1 MKKQNY
7 LALGLILASIP
18 FVGSAS
24 TINSPLKEECL
35 DGLNQESNLKVDVK
49 RALIGDETMSIS
61 KTFVQYGQDPTDNK
75 YVLRFAT
82 AVKGNISSIK
92 YVREIEGKDVVEK
105 EVSEVYRGIL
115 ANDSTYYYDGS
126 NLTTN
131 PEMKGLYYWAC
142 YTIHFNTDTYR
153 NSNISAYIKV
163 IEEDS
168 TKEVTSLTRTTT
180 LQTLLE
186 GGQDKTNDEIE
197 LENAKKEKINLLTK
211 IDNRFR
217 VEEQITLNNKK
228 EEVINSINA
237 LKTKEEVDKF
247 STQEYEDIFNTT
259 TTDAQYLFE
268 ELKDY
273 DTRSEWPLVTEHR
286 NTWIYS
292 KGKITTNSVG
302 YALSDIQYE
311 LDGMS
316 FEFSV
321 SGPTG
326 GIADTGILLANP
338 STASVGGLNGYLL
351 DINSN
356 SEGEHFIV
364 YYLKNAYNQ
373 SNTNF
378 EIVYLGGWVHE
389 TTTNGQVFRIE
400 IKDGFLKCF
409 DKGSS
414 INGGQTIN
422 LNSQAPMPE
431 KTFIGALNWVGST
444 YDITF
449 DNLITNNAV
458 NGLNRAKSFLEKEV
472 NKIDVNNY
480 ALEDLKIIEDKIT
493 NLKTR
498 TTYLDIMSGINEL
511 KSLVAST
518 PSKYVRPAIDLMDHI
533 FSDDNSIKSTW
544 DLVQAN
550 MNQWTHEQGTNTVIN
565 PGNAGW
571 QLAKDNFNNFRLKV
585 NMSGATFINPFHYNG
600 YLTRAFLIG
609 AEAAGTRVKGYAITV
624 HKSSTEAWVQLHY
637 LDGSSDCA
645 GTAIDAWAVDCDG
658 KDFTIEV
665 INGVLKLYYEDGTQF
680 GISFFK
686 KNEIALTNYNG
697 GHIGLFSWTYA
708 DELGPAIQT
717 TMTFKE
723 LRTLD

>member
-92 YVREIEGKDVVEK
+92 YVREIEGKDVIEK

-237 LKTKEEVDKF
+237 LKTKEEVEKF
-247 STQEYEDIFNTT
+247 ST
-259 TTDAQYLFE
+259 
-268 ELKDY
+268 
-273 DTRSEWPLVTEHR
+273 
-286 NTWIYS
+286 
-292 KGKITTNSVG
+292 
-302 YALSDIQYE
+302 
-311 LDGMS
+311 
-316 FEFSV
+316 
-321 SGPTG
+321 
-326 GIADTGILLANP
+326 
-338 STASVGGLNGYLL
+338 
-351 DINSN
+351 
-356 SEGEHFIV
+356 
-364 YYLKNAYNQ
+364 
-373 SNTNF
+373 
-378 EIVYLGGWVHE
+378 
-389 TTTNGQVFRIE
+389 
-400 IKDGFLKCF
+400 
-409 DKGSS
+409 
-414 INGGQTIN
+414 
-422 LNSQAPMPE
+422 
-431 KTFIGALNWVGST
+431 
-444 YDITF
+444 
-449 DNLITNNAV
+449 
-458 NGLNRAKSFLEKEV
+458 
-472 NKIDVNNY
+472 
-480 ALEDLKIIEDKIT
+480 
-493 NLKTR
+493 
-498 TTYLDIMSGINEL
+498 
-511 KSLVAST
+511 
-518 PSKYVRPAIDLMDHI
+518 
-533 FSDDNSIKSTW
+533 
-544 DLVQAN
+544 
-550 MNQWTHEQGTNTVIN
+550 
-565 PGNAGW
+565 
-571 QLAKDNFNNFRLKV
+571 
-585 NMSGATFINPFHYNG
+585 
-600 YLTRAFLIG
+600 
-609 AEAAGTRVKGYAITV
+609 
-624 HKSSTEAWVQLHY
+624 
-637 LDGSSDCA
+637 
-645 GTAIDAWAVDCDG
+645 
-658 KDFTIEV
+658 
-665 INGVLKLYYEDGTQF
+665 
-680 GISFFK
+680 
-686 KNEIALTNYNG
+686 
-697 GHIGLFSWTYA
+697 
-708 DELGPAIQT
+708 
-717 TMTFKE
+717 
-723 LRTLD
+723 

>member
-24 TINSPLKEECL
+24 TINSPLNEECL

-168 TKEVTSLTRTTT
+168 TEEVTSLTRTTT

-217 VEEQITLNNKK
+217 VEEQVTLNNKK
-228 EEVINSINA
+228 EEVINSINT
-237 LKTKEEVDKF
+237 LKTKEEVEKF
-247 STQEYEDIFNTT
+247 STKEYEDIFNNT

-311 LDGMS
+311 LEGMS

-356 SEGEHFIV
+356 SEGEHFRV
-364 YYLKNAYNQ
+364 YYLENAYNQ
-373 SNTNF
+373 TNTD
-378 EIVYLGGWVHE
+378 IKIIYLGGWVHE

-414 INGGQTIN
+414 INGGETIN

-444 YDITF
+444 YDITL

-472 NKIDVNNY
+472 NKIDLNVYDESDCTIINTKVNDIKK
-480 ALEDLKIIEDKIT
+480 L
-493 NLKTR
+493 
-498 TTYLDIMSGINEL
+498 TTYNEVLNGITEL
-511 KSLVAST
+511 KSLISSMTKKTVKMAT
-518 PSKYVRPAIDLMDHI
+518 EVMDNI
-533 FSDDNSIKSTW
+533 FSTDKSEKSSW
-544 DLVQAN
+544 DLVVDHA
-550 MNQWTHEQGTNTVIN
+550 MSWTHQKGTNLVTTPN
-565 PGNAGW
+565 TSCAGW
-571 QLAKDNFNNFRLKV
+571 QLTKDKYQNIDMVMNVKGCQD
-585 NMSGATFINPFHYNG
+585 SNPYGSDVHK
-600 YLTRAFLIG
+600 AFYIG
-609 AEAAGTRVKGYAITV
+609 ASSNGNYPKGYALAFYQ
-624 HKSSTEAWVQLHY
+624 SSTLAWIQVHY
-637 LDGSSDCA
+637 MDGNGLKGVFIGGICEWVNDLDIRVTVVNKELKIFIDGQQRKLSDSTIDNQVNSLTLDNYEGGS
-645 GTAIDAWAVDCDG
+645 I
-658 KDFTIEV
+658 
-665 INGVLKLYYEDGTQF
+665 
-680 GISFFK
+680 GI
-686 KNEIALTNYNG
+686 L
-697 GHIGLFSWTYA
+697 SW
-708 DELGPAIQT
+708 DDLNQQT
-717 TMTFKE
+717 TFTLKE
-723 LRTLD
+723 FSGNKIN

>member
-49 RALIGDETMSIS
+49 RALIDDETMSIS

-92 YVREIEGKDVVEK
+92 YVREIEGKDVIEK

-168 TKEVTSLTRTTT
+168 TEEVTSLSRTTT

-197 LENAKKEKINLLTK
+197 LENAKKEKINSLTK

-217 VEEQITLNNKK
+217 VEEQVALNNKK

-237 LKTKEEVDKF
+237 LKTKEEVEKF
-247 STQEYEDIFNTT
+247 STQEYEDIFNNT

-338 STASVGGLNGYLL
+338 STSSVGGLNGYLL
-351 DINSN
+351 DIHSN
-356 SEGEHFIV
+356 SEGEHFRV
-364 YYLKNAYNQ
+364 YYLKNAFNQ

-378 EIVYLGGWVHE
+378 ESIYLGDWVHE
-389 TTTNGQVFRIE
+389 
-400 IKDGFLKCF
+400 L
-409 DKGSS
+409 S
-414 INGGQTIN
+414 
-422 LNSQAPMPE
+422 
-431 KTFIGALNWVGST
+431 
-444 YDITF
+444 
-449 DNLITNNAV
+449 LI
-458 NGLNRAKSFLEKEV
+458 
-472 NKIDVNNY
+472 
-480 ALEDLKIIEDKIT
+480 
-493 NLKTR
+493 
-498 TTYLDIMSGINEL
+498 
-511 KSLVAST
+511 
-518 PSKYVRPAIDLMDHI
+518 HI
-533 FSDDNSIKSTW
+533 
-544 DLVQAN
+544 
-550 MNQWTHEQGTNTVIN
+550 
-565 PGNAGW
+565 
-571 QLAKDNFNNFRLKV
+571 
-585 NMSGATFINPFHYNG
+585 
-600 YLTRAFLIG
+600 
-609 AEAAGTRVKGYAITV
+609 
-624 HKSSTEAWVQLHY
+624 
-637 LDGSSDCA
+637 
-645 GTAIDAWAVDCDG
+645 
-658 KDFTIEV
+658 
-665 INGVLKLYYEDGTQF
+665 
-680 GISFFK
+680 
-686 KNEIALTNYNG
+686 
-697 GHIGLFSWTYA
+697 
-708 DELGPAIQT
+708 
-717 TMTFKE
+717 
-723 LRTLD
+723 